1 MIILP
6 RDKTQAHEK
15 IVKAAMHEFLTKGF
29 EQASMKSIAD
39 AVGMTSAG
47 LYRHFKDKQDMF
59 AELVKPGIALVD
71 EWSTK
76 HKQFSYQAINQES
89 FEAMWNSTNGI
100 NDGSLILDVMYQM
113 PEVFRLIICC
123 SGGTSYE
130 NYIHDMVEASTDE
143 MMAFLTVCREK
154 GIKTYDVNRDEM
166 HMLISAY
173 MSALFQPIEH
183 GYSKEDAKGY
193 LKTLMDFFTPGW
205 RMITG
210 L

>member
-1 MIILP
+1 MP

-154 GIKTYDVNRDEM
+154 GIKTYDVKRVSTSYKVRMRTTNSSSTSSWV
-166 HMLISAY
+166 LCY
-173 MSALFQPIEH
+173 
-183 GYSKEDAKGY
+183 
-193 LKTLMDFFTPGW
+193 TPSSPPSIPRTMW
-205 RMITG
+205 RK
-210 L
+210 LSSNWN